1 MRYPNLTIKP
11 HTLASCPSRLP
22 EPGEILLWR
31 LRGEW
36 QLVTSERGHLYLS
49 KAELRRARTHPNRAH
64 GRRFAIGRSALRAI
78 LGTLAGR
85 AADALTLIDRDADHI
100 AVAGCDLLDGL
111 DVVIGHAGIWIVIA
125 IARGP
130 IGLGIAQTSALADPV
145 SRDQLRLDSL
155 SNACGTGHGATLGSL
170 APLAGAFREV
180 DTPHAGRWRLLDIPL
195 SGWPARPPWPLAG
208 WTGSTRWAGAASG
221 KTGWPTAIGICGR
234 RRGVVRLLASRPDD
248 RGDILVSHACA
259 TPGVDII
266 DGSRSWDR
274 TKVVGYGEPAAL
286 EQGDGSMCV
295 PGMPVIDAQ
304 PRRHVAVDPLS
315 GDHRTRLCALA
326 RTSRRLLTQSQSSS
340 TTTRG

>member
-1 MRYPNLTIKP
+1 M
-11 HTLASCPSRLP
+11 
-22 EPGEILLWR
+22 WR

-170 APLAGAFREV
+170 APLAGHSARSI
-180 DTPHAGRWRLLDIPL
+180 RRM
-195 SGWPARPPWPLAG
+195 PA
-208 WTGSTRWAGAASG
+208 AGACS
-221 KTGWPTAIGICGR
+221 I
-234 RRGVVRLLASRPDD
+234 SRFPA
-248 RGDILVSHACA
+248 ACA
-259 TPGVDII
+259 ATVAA
-266 DGSRSWDR
+266 RRMDR
-274 TKVVGYGEPAAL
+274 IHAVGWRGERKDWLADRDRHLRAAKGRG
-286 EQGDGSMCV
+286 EAAS
-295 PGMPVIDAQ
+295 
-304 PRRHVAVDPLS
+304 VAA
-315 GDHRTRLCALA
+315 G
-326 RTSRRLLTQSQSSS
+326 
-340 TTTRG
+340 